1 MPSKIAVVILAATLL
16 ASGSTAGDTAIPS
29 IVFVG
34 DILLARAVDREIQAK
49 KTSPWVNITGTL
61 QAATHLIGN
70 FEGAVGTP
78 DQCENTSNHSAC
90 FAVRQEHL
98 RFMAQTGFT
107 ALGIENNHSA
117 DLGADGKR
125 ASRKTLAEHG
135 IRTLT
140 FKDSPW
146 FFTLGQHVV
155 GVIAYNEIAAGAS
168 EVILVPDVKLGQ
180 KIKLARQLA
189 NMVVV
194 YVHWGNELQDWPSE
208 EQRKHAHWLVG
219 QGADMVIGHHPHV
232 TQGQECIDGRP
243 VVYSL
248 GNHVFDQ
255 KYPMTKTGHALKCTF
270 ETANPSC
277 RFLQTLTPAHTS
289 FPASIL
295 EDAAADKFWRSCQ
308 PKMRPFPILAG
319 TTIRPHPGTSLS
331 SLENAKLE
339 FRNANSTFS
348 LLAPGLLHLTPVQFG
363 DQEQDKLLLT
373 LEMHYSSLDKE
384 TAPRPY
390 VYSIGNRGLNA
401 KWRGS
406 ALAWPLLDI
415 TVVREDGIDY
425 LCALHRGDS
434 FLIPDP
440 KTPARR
446 VLVYRWNN
454 FGFSA
459 FDSKRLNAECEYSFR
474 SFLPDVAEQGTQGGQ

>member
-16 ASGSTAGDTAIPS
+16 ASGSTVGDNSIPS

-34 DILLARAVDREIQAK
+34 DILLARAVDREIQAR
-49 KTSPWVNITGTL
+49 KTSPWVNITGGL

-70 FEGAVGTP
+70 FEGAVGTA

-90 FAVRQEHL
+90 FAVKQEHL
-98 RFMAQTGFT
+98 PFIAQAGFT

-117 DLGADGKR
+117 DLGAGGKR
-125 ASRKTLAEHG
+125 ASQETLAQHG
-135 IRTLT
+135 VRTLT
-140 FKDSPW
+140 FKESPW
-146 FFTLGQHVV
+146 FFTLGQNVV
-155 GVIAYNEIAAGAS
+155 GVIAYNEIAAGES
-168 EVILVPDVKLGQ
+168 EVVLIPDVSLRQ

-208 EQRKHAHWLVG
+208 QQRKHARWLVA
-219 QGADMVIGHHPHV
+219 QGADMVVGHHPHV
-232 TQGQECIDGRP
+232 LQGQECIDGHP

-270 ETANPSC
+270 ESANPSC
-277 RFLQTLTPAHTS
+277 GFLQTVTPAHTS

-295 EDAAADKFWRSCQ
+295 EDAAADKFWKSC
-308 PKMRPFPILAG
+308 PPRMRPFPILAG
-319 TTIRPHPGTSLS
+319 TTIRPQSGVPIS

-339 FRNANSTFS
+339 FRNAKSEFS
-348 LLAPGLLHLTPVQFG
+348 LPAPGLLHITPVQFG
-363 DQEQDKLLLT
+363 PKEQDKLLLT
-373 LEMHYSSLDKE
+373 IEMRYSPLDKA

-415 TVVREDGIDY
+415 TVLREDGIDY

-434 FLIPDP
+434 FLVPDP
-440 KTPARR
+440 ETPVRR

-459 FDSKRLNAECEYSFR
+459 FDSKRLNADCEYSFR
-474 SFLPDVAEQGTQGGQ
+474 SFLPDAADQGT